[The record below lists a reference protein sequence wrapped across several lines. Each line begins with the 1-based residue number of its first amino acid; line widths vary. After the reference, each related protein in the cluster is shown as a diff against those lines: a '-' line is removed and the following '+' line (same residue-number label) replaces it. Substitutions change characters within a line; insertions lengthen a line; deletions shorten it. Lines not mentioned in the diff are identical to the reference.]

1 MTLRKAEDIVM
12 KKSIAI
18 IALALAFSLSA
29 GAFRAH
35 TIKVYSAVMD
45 KGIPVIVISPDR
57 ALHGERCP
65 SVYLLHGHNG
75 DYKTWPSIRRDLGD
89 VADAYGF
96 VFVCPD
102 AGNSW
107 YIDSP
112 VRKDSQYETFMTREL
127 VPYVDSHFNTL
138 ADKRFRAISGL
149 SMGGHGALFL
159 GMRHSDIWGSAGSM
173 SGCPDIRVHPNNWN
187 LQDILGNYADNSSLW
202 DKYCVVNQ
210 LELIHNG
217 DLAMIIDCGEGDF
230 MLEMNKDLHTRLL
243 GAGLDHDFI
252 TRPGVHWFDYWQNA
266 IDYQL
271 LFHSKFFKKN
281 AEL

>member
-1 MTLRKAEDIVM
+1 
-12 KKSIAI
+12 
-18 IALALAFSLSA
+18 
-29 GAFRAH
+29 
-35 TIKVYSAVMD
+35 
-45 KGIPVIVISPDR
+45 
-57 ALHGERCP
+57 
-65 SVYLLHGHNG
+65 
-75 DYKTWPSIRRDLGD
+75 
-89 VADAYGF
+89 
-96 VFVCPD
+96 
-102 AGNSW
+102 
-107 YIDSP
+107 
-112 VRKDSQYETFMTREL
+112 
-127 VPYVDSHFNTL
+127 
-138 ADKRFRAISGL
+138 
-149 SMGGHGALFL
+149 
-159 GMRHSDIWGSAGSM
+159 M

-187 LQDILGNYADNSSLW
+187 LQDSLGNYADNSSLW

-210 LELIHNG
+210 LGLIRKG